1 MFLVAEVCIILLYVI
16 SVLLPLNLADLVD
29 EVLYKRDYSKFF
41 GIGMKYLIMFV
52 GAASINLTYA
62 FVWQYL
68 NNHFVL
74 DIKNRM
80 FDLIIHSR
88 ASFLSKINSGDILTR
103 IDGDADQYI
112 HAVLR
117 NGFHFINS
125 VFMCVG
131 ILILVART
139 SIVMSILLL
148 IAAIV
153 PIIISKLSG
162 KIVEKYAQ
170 ESRTESGKL
179 TGLVFDLI
187 KGIREIKLTCAEK
200 WAESKCVSL
209 LKKIISFGN
218 KTIKIEFFVG
228 EGTDLVNLVTT
239 LGIYGYSLFLVLRGQ
254 LTVGVFLACLQYINL
269 LRRKL
274 NWMLRIYLDWFTR
287 KVSVDRVTE
296 ILELTPE
303 RTTGDKINA
312 ISSIEFKN
320 VFFKYEEDNPVLNDV
335 SFNIHRGEKI
345 GIVGESG
352 NGKTTILSLIMG
364 FYSINSGELLINQMP
379 IEQIDVFSLRR
390 RIGVISQDVVIFED
404 TIRFNLTLGDN
415 YPDSELMNVLSAVG
429 LEKAIIGMPDGI
441 DTVIGSENRG
451 LSGGQKQKLMVA
463 RALLRNPDLLI
474 MDEATSAIDA
484 ESERELLNYITENM
498 KETTILQVSH
508 RLETIQSC
516 DRIMVINNHGIESIG
531 SHYELQ
537 RRSKTYRQLFGC
549 LV

>member
-52 GAASINLTYA
+52 GAASINFTYA

-125 VFMCVG
+125 AFMCVG

-170 ESRTESGKL
+170 ESRKESGKL

-345 GIVGESG
+345 GIIGESG
-352 NGKTTILSLIMG
+352 NGKTTGYQLWS
-364 FYSINSGELLINQMP
+364 
-379 IEQIDVFSLRR
+379 
-390 RIGVISQDVVIFED
+390 
-404 TIRFNLTLGDN
+404 
-415 YPDSELMNVLSAVG
+415 
-429 LEKAIIGMPDGI
+429 
-441 DTVIGSENRG
+441 
-451 LSGGQKQKLMVA
+451 
-463 RALLRNPDLLI
+463 
-474 MDEATSAIDA
+474 MDEIP
-484 ESERELLNYITENM
+484 
-498 KETTILQVSH
+498 
-508 RLETIQSC
+508 
-516 DRIMVINNHGIESIG
+516 G
-531 SHYELQ
+531 
-537 RRSKTYRQLFGC
+537 
-549 LV
+549 

>member
-1 MFLVAEVCIILLYVI
+1 VFLVAEVCIILLYVI

-29 EVLYKRDYSKFF
+29 EVLYKRDYSKFL

-52 GAASINLTYA
+52 GAASINFTYA

-125 VFMCVG
+125 AFMCVG

-170 ESRTESGKL
+170 ESRKESGKL

-364 FYSINSGELLINQMP
+364 FYSIISGELLINQIP
-379 IEQIDVFSLRR
+379 IEQIDVYSLRR
-390 RIGVISQDVVIFED
+390 RIGVISQDIVIFED
-404 TIRFNLTLGDN
+404 TIRFNLTLGDD
-415 YPDSELMNVLSAVG
+415 YPDSELMKVLSAVG
-429 LEKAIIGMPDGI
+429 LENVIIEMPDGI
-441 DTVIGSENRG
+441 DTVIGSDNRG
-451 LSGGQKQKLMVA
+451 LSGGQKQKLMIA
-463 RALLRNPDLLI
+463 RVLLRNPDLLI

-484 ESERELLNYITENM
+484 ESEKELLNYISENM

-531 SHYELQ
+531 SHDELN
-537 RRSKTYRQLFGC
+537 RRSKTYRQLFGS
-549 LV
+549 LT

>member
-52 GAASINLTYA
+52 GAASINFTYA

-125 VFMCVG
+125 AFMCVG

-153 PIIISKLSG
+153 PIIISKISG

-170 ESRTESGKL
+170 ESRTESGRL

-415 YPDSELMNVLSAVG
+415 YPDSELMKVLSAVG

-516 DRIMVINNHGIESIG
+516 DRILVINNRGIEAIG
-531 SHYELQ
+531 SHDELQ